1 MGEHD
6 GTTYEARDDQDPA
19 ASLPV
24 SPWGPISLILGL
36 AALGTF
42 AIDDVGGL
50 IAIAGIICG
59 HVARRE
65 IKAGVK
71 GGNGWAA
78 AGLILCY
85 FLLVAGIVGRFVAAQ
100 RG

>member
-6 GTTYEARDDQDPA
+6 DTTYEARDQEPTA
-19 ASLPV
+19 ALPV
-24 SPWGPISLILGL
+24 SPWGPISLLLGV

-42 AIDDVGGL
+42 AVDDIGGL
-50 IAIAGIICG
+50 IAIAGIISG

-71 GGNGWAA
+71 GGNGWAV

-85 FLLVAGIVGRFVAAQ
+85 FLLIAGIVGRFVAAQ
-100 RG
+100 RS